1 MMNKNQIDELIAKYN
16 EGLADPSEVIHLEL
30 LIESGEVELTSLREL
45 DKFDAIVDQ
54 FKNPVPSK
62 SLDKKF
68 YDMLSK
74 ETSKSKQ
81 FDFSSWFSFESW
93 IPKLAVAAVL
103 IVVGFLGGTAL
114 QKKSGGGEV
123 KELAQE
129 VSGLKEMI
137 MISMLEKESATD
149 RLKAVSLSE
158 EIQGPSKK
166 VTEALFKTLNSD
178 PSVNVRLAALDALQ
192 NYSKSPVV
200 RESLVRA
207 IAQQDSP
214 LVQVALAELM
224 AALQEKSS
232 IKELKKILQQ
242 KSTPKEVKQRIEE
255 SIKVLI

>member
-1 MMNKNQIDELIAKYN
+1 MNKNQIDELIAKYN
-16 EGLADPSEVIHLEL
+16 EGLADPSEILQLEL

-45 DKFDAIVDQ
+45 SKFDDTME
-54 FKNPVPSK
+54 KLKEPVPSK
-62 SLDKKF
+62 NLDKKF
-68 YDMLSK
+68 YDLLTK
-74 ETSKSKQ
+74 ETGKSKQ
-81 FDFSSWFSFESW
+81 WDFSAWFSLESW
-93 IPKLAVAAVL
+93 IPKLSVAIVL
-103 IVVGFLGGTAL
+103 IVLGFAGGSIL
-114 QKKSGGGEV
+114 QKSTGGGEV

-166 VTEALFKTLNSD
+166 VTQALFKTLNSD

-192 NYSKSPVV
+192 NYVKSPTV
-200 RESLVRA
+200 REGLVRA

-224 AALQEKSS
+224 VTLQEKSS
-232 IKELKKILQQ
+232 VKELKKILEQ